1 MTNETGRLA
10 YVLVTAVLNLTRF
23 VSVSTDTTVVPAA
36 IPSEFDVT
44 DAPTPIDSV
53 SDAETTSITFRPL
66 IVATLT
72 LLTVW
77 SVV

>member
-10 YVLVTAVLNLTRF
+10 YVLVTAVLNVTRF
-23 VSVSTDTTVVPAA
+23 VSVSTDMTVVPAA
-36 IPSEFDVT
+36 IPSDDVT